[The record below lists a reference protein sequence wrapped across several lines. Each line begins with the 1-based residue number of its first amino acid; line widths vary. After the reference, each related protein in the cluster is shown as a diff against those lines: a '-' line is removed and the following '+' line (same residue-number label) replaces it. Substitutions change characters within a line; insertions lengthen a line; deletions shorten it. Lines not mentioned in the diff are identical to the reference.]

1 MQKLMMGTAAIA
13 LTAVMGAGPAEAA
26 TVRPAT
32 AKPSAQDTTWMR
44 SNAQTNL
51 AEIAIGKLAMA
62 RSHNADLRK
71 VAKVT
76 MDNHETVLAK
86 LKVLA
91 KKEGVTLPAAPNAS
105 QQKDAKEL
113 GSLAGSK
120 FDLAW
125 DDIQITGHK
134 LSIAQ
139 TETEIS
145 KGSAPAVISFAK
157 YYLPIAKMH
166 LSMVEKLH
174 HQLT

>member
-1 MQKLMMGTAAIA
+1 MRKLVTGTAVMV
-13 LTAVMGAGPAEAA
+13 LTAVMGAGAAGAA
-26 TVRPAT
+26 TLGSAS
-32 AKPSAQDTTWMR
+32 AKPSAQDKMWMR

-51 AEIAIGKLAMA
+51 AEIAIGKLAKA
-62 RSHNADLRK
+62 KSHNADLLK

-76 MDNHETVLAK
+76 MENHETVLAK

-91 KKEGVTLPAAPNAS
+91 KKEGVKLPTAPNAS
-105 QQKDAKEL
+105 QQFDAREL
-113 GSLAGSK
+113 ASLSGSK
-120 FDLAW
+120 FNLAW
-125 DDIQITGHK
+125 DNIQIVGHK

-157 YYLPIAKMH
+157 YYLPIAKTH
-166 LSMVEKLH
+166 LSMTEKLH